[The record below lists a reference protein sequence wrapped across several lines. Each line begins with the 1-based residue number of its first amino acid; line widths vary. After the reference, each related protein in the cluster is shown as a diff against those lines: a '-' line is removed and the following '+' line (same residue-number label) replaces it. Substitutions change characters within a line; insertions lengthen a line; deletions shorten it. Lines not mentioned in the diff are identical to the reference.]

1 MKIPWK
7 KPGRLHGLH
16 LFAATP
22 RHPRPGR
29 DCAFET
35 APFGGAVSLL
45 HAGAAATCARGDGKK
60 TGGDSAGSARFSEVV
75 GGTNWWFPI

>member
-7 KPGRLHGLH
+7 KPGRLDVSTSLPS
-16 LFAATP
+16 P
-22 RHPRPGR
+22 RHGPGR

-45 HAGAAATCARGDGKK
+45 HAGAAATCARGDEDFGLRLVVR
-60 TGGDSAGSARFSEVV
+60 DSATV
-75 GGTNWWFPI
+75 GGTKWWFPI